1 MEGNSWTV
9 KKELAEMVT
18 NKSQTLRKMER
29 KMAVMRGKRDGSI
42 S

>member
-18 NKSQTLRKMER
+18 NKSQTLRKM
-29 KMAVMRGKRDGSI
+29 AVMRGKRDGSI